1 MNERCSRPRPS
12 ARSEGNRPV
21 TTNGSPEGPSPQSR
35 RGLDWL
41 NFFMA
46 DVQTGFGSFLSFY
59 LADRGW
65 SQENVGFVLT
75 AGGLSGVVA
84 QIPGGALV
92 DVMRSKRL
100 LVAIGVLMIAAS
112 AGLLALTTDLPGYL
126 PPKCCTALRA
136 ASSDRRSEPSAWAS
150 SDAAPCRAGSAAISA
165 SMPPETH

>member
-12 ARSEGNRPV
+12 ARNDGRRPV
-21 TTNGSPEGPSPQSR
+21 ATSGSPEGPSAQSR

-46 DVQTGFGSFLSFY
+46 DIQTSFGSFLSFY
-59 LADRGW
+59 LANRGW
-65 SQENVGFVLT
+65 SQQNVGFVLT

-100 LVAIGVLMIAAS
+100 LVAIGVVMIAAS
-112 AGLLALTTDLPGYL
+112 AGLLALSTDLPVVFGAEVL
-126 PPKCCTALRA
+126 HGATGGIIGPAH
-136 ASSDRRSEPSAWAS
+136 RSHQPG
-150 SDAAPCRAGSAAISA
+150 PCRTPRHVGQDRPQ
-165 SMPPETH
+165 PPL